1 MSDKRFKKELL
12 KDFVNKNTL
21 DIKQTYIL
29 PINNNVYY
37 IRYNRKWIIDT
48 K

>member
-1 MSDKRFKKELL
+1 MKATKFKRELL

-29 PINNNVYY
+29 PIDNVVYY
-37 IRYNRKWIIDT
+37 VSYNKKWNISI